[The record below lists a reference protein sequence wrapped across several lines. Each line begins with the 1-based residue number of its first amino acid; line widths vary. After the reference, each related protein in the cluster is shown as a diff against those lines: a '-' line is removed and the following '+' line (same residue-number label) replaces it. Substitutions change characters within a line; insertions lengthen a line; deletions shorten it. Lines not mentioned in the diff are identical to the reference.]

1 MSNEDIDNYMLFEG
15 KEKES
20 VMKEEL
26 LEYKAGEANE
36 VLEYMQKGD
45 KINYF
50 GEDFNE
56 CFH

>member
-26 LEYKAGEANE
+26 LEYKAGEVNE
-36 VLEYMQKGD
+36 VSDYMQKGD

-50 GEDFNE
+50 DEEFNE